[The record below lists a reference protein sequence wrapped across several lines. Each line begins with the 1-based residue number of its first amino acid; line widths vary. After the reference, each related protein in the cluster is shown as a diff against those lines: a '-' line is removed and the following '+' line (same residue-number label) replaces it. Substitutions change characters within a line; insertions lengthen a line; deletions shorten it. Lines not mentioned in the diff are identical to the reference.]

1 VLKFSQ
7 IFAIEQQRAASG
19 WRAYGACGRKRASRP
34 VRRGRRFRGDSR
46 RHPGASGDDTALFS
60 SAGGGWRGAIQG
72 RLEKRSR
79 PSPDVGTPDR
89 PAGPGSR
96 TGQPDRAATPG
107 AASAIIACGGGSA
120 TGQSPRDAGRMGAAA
135 PRNRNRHLERESPAR
150 CGAFVIRQGG
160 PALVYWSCLSNRS
173 QNSLSCGIAM

>member
-72 RLEKRSR
+72 RSEKRSR

-89 PAGPGSR
+89 PAGPASR
-96 TGQPDRAATPG
+96 TGQPRQAQPAR
-107 AASAIIACGGGSA
+107 S
-120 TGQSPRDAGRMGAAA
+120 
-135 PRNRNRHLERESPAR
+135 SPAAGEAR
-150 CGAFVIRQGG
+150 PGNPRAMPAEWAQRRHGTAIATLNAKAPQGAG
-160 PALVYWSCLSNRS
+160 L
-173 QNSLSCGIAM
+173 SLSGRAGLPWCIGRA